1 MTEIDGWR
9 SGAEVGH
16 FAICART
23 RNVYNA
29 TLVAE
34 WPHEMVAVQLRTGAI
49 PVLLPLKW
57 VEGPPA
63 KIAVSSS
70 EPVRGSL
77 REE

>member
-29 TLVAE
+29 TLFAE
-34 WPHEMVAVQLRTGAI
+34 RPHKVVVVKLRTGAI
-49 PVLLPLKW
+49 PVPLP
-57 VEGPPA
+57 
-63 KIAVSSS
+63 
-70 EPVRGSL
+70 
-77 REE
+77 